1 MVVEAS
7 MSAMAVAPS
16 FPMPLPLQH
25 EGASPH
31 GEASVHVKEPSH
43 PPRLPKS
50 TADPSRP
57 IKGGGAHRQAP
68 VSPDDQYRVIVRQ
81 AQSATQP
88 PSPCS
93 QPSRP
98 ITHTH
103 APRGVAATGSPDG
116 GGRGGGGKLEGGG
129 QSLGGAT
136 LRGSLVDSP
145 KLEKPESYPCVV
157 VVHV

>member
-1 MVVEAS
+1 

-16 FPMPLPLQH
+16 FSMLLYLQH
-25 EGASPH
+25 EGAAPH

-57 IKGGGAHRQAP
+57 IKGTGAHRQAP

-103 APRGVAATGSPDG
+103 TPLGGWPRRGHQMVGG
-116 GGRGGGGKLEGGG
+116 EGGGEVGGRGTEPRGGYTAWVTGGLG
-129 QSLGGAT
+129 QT
-136 LRGSLVDSP
+136 
-145 KLEKPESYPCVV
+145 
-157 VVHV
+157 